1 MILKRKQTEEPTGK
15 TRFSKVQITI
25 VVAVV
30 AAMVVIASATAA
42 FAYGK
47 MAYERYQESYTAYLK
62 IADDDRANRETFAQ
76 NIEKAREFLSAVTE
90 DSVDDPSL
98 INKMSDD
105 LKRADELIG
114 DRPEELNVDPN
125 DVKTW
130 LTGFNALST
139 SASDMKNDIDD
150 VQEID
155 ADLKK
160 DMEDIKAS
168 QARKEIA
175 IARKE
180 LKTSIDAG
188 DAKHAQS
195 AGKVADD
202 ATRSALAS
210 ALETG
215 RTAFDNA
222 DADVQSLR
230 DAKATIDAAIA
241 SVDKSIEVETA
252 LNTPWYVVYHNDY
265 GTAEAAADGSCTQW
279 ADHYFIAHSWSANG
293 KRIASKPRYVVVDGV
308 KYKYVSSMV
317 VSRDSYFSE
326 IEGFARANGGIAFQT
341 CVPNGYLVVHYE
353 PV

>member
-1 MILKRKQTEEPTGK
+1 MILKRKQTDEPVREK
-15 TRFSKVQITI
+15 RFSKVQIAII
-25 VVAVV
+25 VTVLTAT
-30 AAMVVIASATAA
+30 VVIASATAT

-47 MAYERYQESYTAYLK
+47 MTYERYQESYASYLK
-62 IADDDRANRETFAQ
+62 IAEDDDVNRKTFVQ
-76 NIEKAREFLSAVTE
+76 NVEKAHEFLSAVTE
-90 DSVDDPSL
+90 ESVDDVSL
-98 INKMSDD
+98 IAKMSEH
-105 LKRADELIG
+105 LKKADELIK
-114 DRPEELNVDPN
+114 DKPEKLNVDPE
-125 DVKTW
+125 DIETW
-130 LTGFNALST
+130 LTGFDTL
-139 SASDMKNDIDD
+139 SASADVMKTDIND
-150 VQEID
+150 VQGID

-168 QARKEIA
+168 QTRKEIS
-175 IARKE
+175 IAREE

-210 ALETG
+210 ALEAG
-215 RTAFDNA
+215 RTAFDDENA
-222 DADVQSLR
+222 NAQSLR
-230 DAKATIDAAIA
+230 DAKATIDVAIT

-279 ADHYFIAHSWSANG
+279 ADRYFIAHSWSANG

-326 IEGFARANGGIAFQT
+326 IEGFARANGGITFQT